1 MVATAHADADAD
13 ADADDEPRPSTSD
26 GAQPGAAA
34 VSQSQAA
41 SVAGNEGMGDEA
53 APGGAMANAGRTDAT
68 TSEDNNPRSMVWPL
82 DPITLQRSG
91 CSDGFENL
99 DLTCPVSPAS

>member
-1 MVATAHADADAD
+1 MRMLRRACVGALLRAHAMLCS
-13 ADADDEPRPSTSD
+13 R
-26 GAQPGAAA
+26 AAHTW
-34 VSQSQAA
+34 SQAA
-41 SVAGNEGMGDEA
+41 SVAGNEGKGDEA

-68 TSEDNNPRSMVWPL
+68 TGEDNNPRSMVWPL